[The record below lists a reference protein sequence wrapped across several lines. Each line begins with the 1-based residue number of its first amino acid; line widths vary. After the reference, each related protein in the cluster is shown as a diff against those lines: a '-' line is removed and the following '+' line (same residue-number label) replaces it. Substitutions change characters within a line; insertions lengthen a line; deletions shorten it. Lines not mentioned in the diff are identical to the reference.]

1 MKKEGEQL
9 LQSVS
14 PSFHHLNY
22 FFFSFFGDFFPEG
35 KEISILSMS
44 KGGTGMILIGG
55 TGTETFSEDKFADA
69 EILNF
74 ISGTYVRNRLLS
86 G

>member
-55 TGTETFSEDKFADA
+55 TGTGTFS
-69 EILNF
+69 ILGCF
-74 ISGTYVRNRLLS
+74 FFGAFSSGLFPPNYIA
-86 G
+86 